1 MLRSGFFP
9 RNTIGDGPAFW
20 IFQDSWIRVKDAQN
34 RKREFHSMKALIRIF
49 KYLQIDRCKVIQVYS
64 YLNSSSKLV
73 TNTLAGDLKTREIL
87 GELFQPVFQRK

>member
-1 MLRSGFFP
+1 MP
-9 RNTIGDGPAFW
+9 KMKN
-20 IFQDSWIRVKDAQN
+20 
-34 RKREFHSMKALIRIF
+34 REFHPIKALIRIF